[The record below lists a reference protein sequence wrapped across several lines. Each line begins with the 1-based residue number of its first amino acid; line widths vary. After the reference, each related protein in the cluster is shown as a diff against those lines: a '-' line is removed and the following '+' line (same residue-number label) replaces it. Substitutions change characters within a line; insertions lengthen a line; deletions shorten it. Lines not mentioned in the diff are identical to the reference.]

1 MNRSVYAL
9 LSKFERQGY
18 VTDLTYDYLIG
29 IWTGHCRYCSVPLI
43 AGGNHWLQDRPSLDR
58 IIPVRGY
65 RIGNVQWLCMR
76 CNRRKDDMTSDD
88 MRLLLASQLTAEAE
102 L

>member
-9 LSKFERQGY
+9 LSKWARERY
-18 VTDLTYDYLIG
+18 TTDLTHCYLLS
-29 IWTGHCRYCSVPLI
+29 IWTGECRYCEVELNV
-43 AGGNHWLQDRPSLDR
+43 GGYLTRPSLDR
-58 IIPVRGY
+58 IIPARGY
-65 RIGNVQWLCMR
+65 KVGNVQWLCMR

-88 MRLLLASQLTAEAE
+88 MKLMLAKQLDVEAG